1 VKAKAVPF
9 KIELR
14 DASNRP
20 MGVGRSPKIH
30 VTEILG
36 WMRDRV
42 EGEAWAARKAATA
55 AGRDDYMMLGFICEN
70 AMERALR
77 KYIRG
82 QQEKRVKQVE
92 IEVDG
97 IPMTPDARVRGSWQ
111 GIEEIKH
118 TYRSEAAFL
127 RAQYGG
133 GPNALA
139 EALEEYFEWF
149 LLQIKCYCY
158 GASIHY
164 QRAYNKARLVIYFAM
179 GDYSRGKT
187 PHGRPHAEC
196 YELTFSAAELAET
209 WSMILNNRK
218 AMIRERQRERAVS

>member
-1 VKAKAVPF
+1 MKAKRVPF

-20 MGVGRSPKIH
+20 MGEGRSPKIH

-36 WMRDRV
+36 WMRDKS
-42 EGEAWAARKAATA
+42 EGEAWQARKDAAA
-55 AGRDDYMMLGFICEN
+55 SARDDYMMLGFVCEN
-70 AMERALR
+70 AMGEALR

-82 QQEKRVKQVE
+82 QGEKGIKQKE

-97 IPMTPDARVRGSWQ
+97 IPMTPDARVRGTWQ

-118 TYRSEAAFL
+118 TYRSEGPFL
-127 RAQYGG
+127 KTEAD
-133 GPNALA
+133 LA
-139 EALEEYFEWF
+139 DALEENFEWF
-149 LLQIKCYCY
+149 LRQIKCYCY
-158 GASIHY
+158 GASIY
-164 QRAYNKARLVIYFAM
+164 YNRPYNRARLVIYFAM

-196 YELTFSAAELAET
+196 FELIFSAEELASE
-209 WSMILNNRK
+209 WQMILNNRR
-218 AMIRERQRERAVS
+218 AMIRERRGTKR